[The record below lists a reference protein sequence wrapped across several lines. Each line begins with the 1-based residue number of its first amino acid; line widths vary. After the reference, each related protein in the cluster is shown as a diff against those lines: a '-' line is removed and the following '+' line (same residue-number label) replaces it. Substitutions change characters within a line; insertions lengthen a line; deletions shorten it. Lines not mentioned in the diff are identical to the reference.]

1 MNDQPDPKAAKIA
14 IVGPCASGKSTLAE
28 RLNQAGWRARQIVQE
43 HSYVP
48 AMWRTISPPD
58 ILIYLDASYE
68 TCSRRKQLDWSH
80 DEYSEQVER
89 LADARK
95 RCDLYLNSDQLTI
108 DETAQRVMDWLRGR
122 HDHAEA
128 L

>member
-1 MNDQPDPKAAKIA
+1 MNNQPNSEPVNIA
-14 IVGPCASGKSTLAE
+14 IVGPCASGKSTLAD
-28 RLNQAGWRARQIVQE
+28 RLNQAGWQARQIVQE

-68 TCSRRKQLDWSH
+68 TSSRRKRLNWTPEEFQD
-80 DEYSEQVER
+80 QVER
-89 LADARK
+89 LADARE
-95 RCDLYLNSDQLTI
+95 RCDLYLNSDQLSI
-108 DETAQRVMDWLRGR
+108 EETAQRVLNWLDGG
-122 HDHAEA
+122 HDHDEA